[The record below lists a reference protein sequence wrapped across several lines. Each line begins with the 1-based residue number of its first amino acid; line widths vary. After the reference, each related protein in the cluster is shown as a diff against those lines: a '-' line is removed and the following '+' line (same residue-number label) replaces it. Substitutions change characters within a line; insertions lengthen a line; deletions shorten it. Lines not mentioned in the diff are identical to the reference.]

1 MCKVLFAVLTA
12 VCLAGCVVDEYGR
25 VLPPDPV
32 GQALFT
38 ALDPA
43 VPVYQPR
50 EYVVNDDFPA
60 AGYERGY
67 EGRTVAPVS
76 YSDSVWVNG
85 YYGWGGND
93 WVWVPGRWVQRPRR
107 DLVWNDPRYYVS
119 DGRRYWRSGYWQ

>member
-1 MCKVLFAVLTA
+1 MSKVLFAVLTA
-12 VCLAGCVVDEYGR
+12 LCLAGCVVDEYGR

-43 VPVYQPR
+43 VPVYEPR
-50 EYVVNDDFPA
+50 EYVVNNDIPA
-60 AGYERGY
+60 AGYEQ
-67 EGRTVAPVS
+67 RTVAPVS

>member
-43 VPVYQPR
+43 VPVYEPR
-50 EYVVNDDFPA
+50 EYVVNNDISA
-60 AGYERGY
+60 AGYEQ
-67 EGRTVAPVS
+67 RTVAPVS

>member
-1 MCKVLFAVLTA
+1 MSKVLFAVLTA
-12 VCLAGCVVDEYGR
+12 LCLAGCVVDQYGR

-43 VPVYQPR
+43 VPVYEPR
-50 EYVVNDDFPA
+50 EYVVNNDIPA
-60 AGYERGY
+60 AYER
-67 EGRTVAPVS
+67 RTVAPVS

>member
-1 MCKVLFAVLTA
+1 MSKMLFAVLTA
-12 VCLAGCVVDEYGR
+12 LCLAGCVVDEYGR

-43 VPVYQPR
+43 VPVYEPR
-50 EYVVNDDFPA
+50 EYVVNNDIPA
-60 AGYERGY
+60 AGYEQ
-67 EGRTVAPVS
+67 RTVAPVS

-107 DLVWNDPRYYVS
+107 DLTWNDPRYYVS

>member
-1 MCKVLFAVLTA
+1 MSKVLFAVLTA
-12 VCLAGCVVDEYGR
+12 LCLAGCVVDEYGR

-43 VPVYQPR
+43 VPVYEPR
-50 EYVVNDDFPA
+50 EYVVNNDIPA
-60 AGYERGY
+60 AGYEQ
-67 EGRTVAPVS
+67 RTVAPVS

-107 DLVWNDPRYYVS
+107 DLAWNDPRYYVS

>member
-1 MCKVLFAVLTA
+1 MSKLLFAVLT
-12 VCLAGCVVDEYGR
+12 VLCLAGCVVDQYGR

-43 VPVYQPR
+43 VPVYEPR
-50 EYVVNDDFPA
+50 EYMVDNDIPA
-60 AGYERGY
+60 AGYEQ
-67 EGRTVAPVS
+67 RTVAPVS

-85 YYGWGGND
+85 YYGWGGNE

>member
-1 MCKVLFAVLTA
+1 MSKLLFAVLT
-12 VCLAGCVVDEYGR
+12 VLCLAGCVVDQYGR

-32 GQALFT
+32 GQALFN

-43 VPVYQPR
+43 VPVYEPR
-50 EYVVNDDFPA
+50 EYVVDNDIPA
-60 AGYERGY
+60 ASYEQ
-67 EGRTVAPVS
+67 RTVAPVS

>member
-1 MCKVLFAVLTA
+1 MSKVLFAVLTA
-12 VCLAGCVVDEYGR
+12 LCLAGCVVDEYGR

-43 VPVYQPR
+43 VPVYEPR
-50 EYVVNDDFPA
+50 EYMVDNDIPA
-60 AGYERGY
+60 AGYEQ
-67 EGRTVAPVS
+67 RTVAPVS

-93 WVWVPGRWVQRPRR
+93 WIWVPGRWVQRPRR

>member
-1 MCKVLFAVLTA
+1 MSKVLFAVLTA
-12 VCLAGCVVDEYGR
+12 LGLAGCVVDEYGR

-43 VPVYQPR
+43 VPVYEPR
-50 EYVVNDDFPA
+50 EYVVNNDIPA
-60 AGYERGY
+60 AGYEQ
-67 EGRTVAPVS
+67 RTVAPVS

-107 DLVWNDPRYYVS
+107 DLAWNDPRYYVS

>member
-1 MCKVLFAVLTA
+1 MSKVLFAVLTA
-12 VCLAGCVVDEYGR
+12 LCLAGCVVDQYGR
-25 VLPPDPV
+25 VLPPDPI
-32 GQALFT
+32 GQALFN

-43 VPVYQPR
+43 VPVYEPR
-50 EYVVNDDFPA
+50 EYVVNNDIPA
-60 AGYERGY
+60 PAYER
-67 EGRTVAPVS
+67 RTIAPVS

-107 DLVWNDPRYYVS
+107 EVVWNDPRYYVS

>member
-43 VPVYQPR
+43 VPVYEPR
-50 EYVVNDDFPA
+50 EYVVNNDIPA
-60 AGYERGY
+60 AAMSEERSLQSPILIQCG
-67 EGRTVAPVS
+67 
-76 YSDSVWVNG
+76 
-85 YYGWGGND
+85 
-93 WVWVPGRWVQRPRR
+93 
-107 DLVWNDPRYYVS
+107 
-119 DGRRYWRSGYWQ
+119 